1 MLCWRSVCY
10 LNLITYIAQHEIWQ
24 FYAKYL
30 ISQSLI
36 CMYEA
41 QVPDKVL
48 LEQAIQ
54 RYMASPG
61 PSKCYVTSN
70 TWDLGDEV
78 PDMVVVYFSGENQA
92 FRSP

>member
-1 MLCWRSVCY
+1 MLEVSLY
-10 LNLITYIAQHEIWQ
+10 LNLITYIAQHEFWQ

-48 LEQAIQ
+48 LEQAVQ

>member
-1 MLCWRSVCY
+1 MCCAGGQFVLKPY
-10 LNLITYIAQHEIWQ
+10 NLYSTTRIWQ

-30 ISQSLI
+30 ISQSLV

>member
-1 MLCWRSVCY
+1 MLEVSLY
-10 LNLITYIAQHEIWQ
+10 LNLITYIAQHVIWQ